1 MNVQHRQRTI
11 EAFKRLPEEFTT
23 EDVMRCFQLR
33 SESSGARV
41 KIKRLLDDHLVEK
54 VREIQVGKTHKAIYR
69 KTDCLML

>member
-11 EAFKRLPEEFTT
+11 EAFNRLPEEFTV
-23 EDVMRCFQLR
+23 EDVVRCFQIKC
-33 SESSGARV
+33 ESGARV